1 MTREQRA
8 GERENPRMEPAPL
21 AVSRTTWLHSSV
33 SRVGSWV
40 SGGLSEQAFS
50 SVTAALVWR
59 RSACWES
66 VGPSCLM
73 GLEQCETW

>member
-1 MTREQRA
+1 
-8 GERENPRMEPAPL
+8 MEPAPL

-40 SGGLSEQAFS
+40 SGGLREQAFN
-50 SVTAALVWR
+50 SVTAVLVWR

-66 VGPSCLM
+66 VGHNCLM
-73 GLEQCETW
+73 DLKQCKTW